1 MFNHRYSVVR
11 ASGERLYFTA
21 GRKMVLFLVAARND
35 LVETIAPFVR
45 FHLDLLTLPHF
56 TLNINYKQIRK
67 AYDGGIRLR

>member
-1 MFNHRYSVVR
+1 
-11 ASGERLYFTA
+11 
-21 GRKMVLFLVAARND
+21 MVLFLVAARND

-67 AYDGGIRLR
+67 VYDGGIRLR